1 MRQVRVWL
9 ATVGVLG
16 LAAAGCGGGDTGGHG
31 SAQGASDKPTKQQP
45 ASPTPTAK
53 MPPGTWK
60 HQSGQADHVQQ
71 TLTGAG
77 FECTRHSDKTIDLR
91 LCSKGMK
98 EPDRDKYSVP
108 GVIGGSIR
116 FYSAPDGT
124 VLMAKIDNAGTN
136 LAREW
141 TTMQKQMFASVL
153 PAEDAAIIAAD
164 GDKLTWGSYVKDPTN
179 SDDGWLIANGYTPFV
194 SPSGESL
201 PLTKEQA
208 LPKLTA
214 QKMTCEFGDPLGFD
228 DDHKLLTC
236 TDPSF
241 TSKHEDGSIAG
252 ATALI
257 EVTDSGGGISDILL
271 EGSHAS
277 VPDDLRGVT
286 GLAPKLAGLGTK
298 PPLPAVQQWISG
310 HLDGLPHS
318 AYVGDRLVSVAVVPD
333 SGTGDS
339 VSADVSLEVPE
350 LGYDPSKV
358 SGTY

>member
-1 MRQVRVWL
+1 MRQLKVWL

-16 LAAAGCGGGDTGGHG
+16 LAATGCGGGDTGGHG
-31 SAQGASDKPTKQQP
+31 SAGDTTTSTKGGQS

-53 MPPGTWK
+53 MPPGTYK
-60 HQSGQADHVQQ
+60 HQAGQADHVQQ
-71 TLTGAG
+71 TLTAAG

-98 EPDRDKYSVP
+98 EPHRDQYSVP

-116 FYSAPDGT
+116 FFSAPDGT
-124 VLMAKIDNAGTN
+124 VLMARIDSAGTTQ
-136 LAREW
+136 APEW
-141 TTMQKQMFASVL
+141 TTMHQQMVTSVV
-153 PAEDAAIIAAD
+153 PAQDAAVIAAN
-164 GDKLTWGSYVKDPTN
+164 GEKLTWGSYVKVPGN
-179 SDDGWLIANGYTPFV
+179 DDDSWLIANGYTPAV
-194 SPSGESL
+194 SPIGEPL

-214 QKMTCEFGDPLGFD
+214 QKLTCKFGDPLGFD
-228 DDHKLLTC
+228 DEHKFLTC

-252 ATALI
+252 ATATI
-257 EVTDSGGGISDILL
+257 EVTDSGAGISDITL

-286 GLAPKLAGLGTK
+286 NLAPKLAALGTK
-298 PPLPAVQQWISG
+298 APVPAVQQWISG
-310 HLDGLPHS
+310 HLDGVPHS
-318 AYVGDRLVSVAVVPD
+318 AYVGDRLVTVTIVPD

-339 VSADVSLEVPE
+339 VSANASLEEPE
-350 LGYDPSKV
+350 FGYDPSKV